1 MNLLMIT
8 NEYKSHYV
16 YAKDFNI
23 FMCNKTKD
31 KNKIHISKY
40 CLQCFSSENV
50 SQKHKQTFLK
60 INGKQSV
67 KLRSASIKFENYL
80 KQLATPSKIDVDF
93 ESLLNGIRGSG
104 KNNNTSYT
112 ERYQKYIP
120 FSLAYKV
127 RYIDDKFS
135 KPFFLYRGKN
145 AVNKF
150 IESILKQYDCC
161 KKLIKKNFKKN

>member
-1 MNLLMIT
+1 
-8 NEYKSHYV
+8 
-16 YAKDFNI
+16 
-23 FMCNKTKD
+23 MCNKTKD

-93 ESLLNGIRGSG
+93 ESLLNGIRGS
-104 KNNNTSYT
+104 
-112 ERYQKYIP
+112 
-120 FSLAYKV
+120 
-127 RYIDDKFS
+127 
-135 KPFFLYRGKN
+135 YRGKN